1 MLVAA
6 DTFRAAAAD
15 QLQGWAE
22 RSGAAMERP
31 NSSKQRPDGV
41 ISMALDKAGFTS
53 VPPEKLR
60 FFDSCD
66 NLNVS
71 RQCVKFD
78 RILMVS

>member
-41 ISMALDKAGFTS
+41 ISMALDKASFPS

-66 NLNVS
+66 KVS
-71 RQCVKFD
+71 ISQDSLSSLIEC
-78 RILMVS
+78 